1 MIKELIITTNIT
13 IPYSELSFR
22 TARSGGKGGQNVNK
36 VETKVELLFN
46 ITESPSLTD
55 EEKERAITKLG
66 TRVDS
71 DGIFRLVS
79 QESRSQSK
87 NKELAIERFIE
98 DMKVALKKRKKRVP
112 TKTPT
117 AVKEKRLET
126 KKRRSEVIRLRVVK
140 ED

>member
-1 MIKELIITTNIT
+1 MIKELLITPTVT

-46 ITESPSLTD
+46 IAESPTLSD

-66 TRVDS
+66 ARVDS
-71 DGIFRLVS
+71 DGVFRLVS

-87 NKELAIERFIE
+87 NKELAIERFIQ

-112 TKTPT
+112 TKTP
-117 AVKEKRLET
+117 ASVKEKRLET
-126 KKRRSEVIRLRVVK
+126 KKRRGAVKRMRVVK
-140 ED
+140 IE